1 MGPAPARDPGPDRR
15 RGGPALL
22 AGILVLVLASAFAPA
37 PAAGQESGRA
47 GNLVLHYWPEQRAL
61 ANEVLER
68 LGRQPSL
75 PALPDSVLDR
85 GPVNIYLA
93 PDPARWDS
101 LTGYAAPEWGA
112 GVANPETGLIVLPTF
127 DWQRTPPHTIYR
139 TLRHELAHVA
149 LQRHVGAARV
159 PRWFSEGYAQWAAGE
174 WRWDSAWQLR
184 MAFVRS
190 DSPPLDSLTLQWPGS
205 EADARLAYLLSASAI
220 AYLVERSGERG
231 MRIFLDRWRDRVDF
245 DAAFREVYGL
255 TLGQF
260 EEDWRTYVKRKFG
273 WTVILGH
280 SLIFWLIAAL
290 LLVVLVIIRRRR
302 DRARMETLRAN
313 ELPDD
318 PAYWLIP
325 PPEASGSPPGGP
337 SGGVEFPEPPER

>member
-1 MGPAPARDPGPDRR
+1 MGSALARDPGP
-15 RGGPALL
+15 GGGGDPAPLNSLLGGLTVFGVVLLL
-22 AGILVLVLASAFAPA
+22 AFAAAPA
-37 PAAGQESGRA
+37 PATAQESGRA

-61 ANEVLER
+61 AGEVLER
-68 LGRQPSL
+68 LGRQPPL

-93 PDPARWDS
+93 PDPARWES
-101 LTGYAAPEWGA
+101 LTGGAAPEWGA

-190 DSPPLDSLTLQWPGS
+190 DSPPLDSLTLQWPAA

-231 MRIFLDRWRDRVDF
+231 VRIFLDRWRERVDF

-260 EEDWRTYVKRKFG
+260 EEDWRAHVKRKFG

-280 SLIFWLIAAL
+280 SLIFWLMAAV
-290 LLVVLVIIRRRR
+290 LLVVLVFIRRRR
-302 DRARMETLRAN
+302 DKARLEKLRAS
-313 ELPDD
+313 EIPDD
-318 PAYWLIP
+318 PAYWLITQP
-325 PPEASGSPPGGP
+325 DP
-337 SGGVEFPEPPER
+337 SADPLEPPER